1 MPIEELELLIRI
13 TLATNPNIQED
24 SSMPE
29 HYQTAKKK
37 RKVYFRI
44 ARTKINTAIITGV
57 RSK

>member
-1 MPIEELELLIRI
+1 MPVEELELLIRI

-37 RKVYFRI
+37 RKVIRIKKYYFCI
-44 ARTKINTAIITGV
+44 YNW
-57 RSK
+57 